1 MCRNGHEIAEHGD
14 ESAPRLCSLIS
25 ASLNTTR
32 VAEDFGKI
40 TPLVS
45 DHGAGPEMQMPAN
58 DHSRNPCTTGGFF
71 MRRFNI
77 TFTRISIAVITSLLA
92 IAPTVGEVAAQ
103 VPGRVG

>member
-1 MCRNGHEIAEHGD
+1 
-14 ESAPRLCSLIS
+14 
-25 ASLNTTR
+25 
-32 VAEDFGKI
+32 
-40 TPLVS
+40 
-45 DHGAGPEMQMPAN
+45 
-58 DHSRNPCTTGGFF
+58 